1 LQFLALIHT
10 VSIVCKIEI
19 TFNNRLVIIIL
30 TSIGLTSKTNA
41 EKVNLGLDLQG
52 GFEVLYQVE
61 PLKEGQTIDEAAVKA
76 TADTISR
83 RINILGVSEPVITVE
98 SGNRIRVELAG
109 VKDQE
114 SARKVLSTQAN
125 LTIRDI
131 DDKADNGFFRRFFYF
146 KRKLFI
152 QEIT

>member
-1 LQFLALIHT
+1 MRGRRNEKKKFSRIIAFL
-10 VSIVCKIEI
+10 S
-19 TFNNRLVIIIL
+19 LVVIIL
-30 TSIGLTSKTNA
+30 TSIGLTSKSNA

-109 VKDQE
+109 VNLKD
-114 SARKVLSTQAN
+114 SIKITN
-125 LTIRDI
+125 LMLT
-131 DDKADNGFFRRFFYF
+131 
-146 KRKLFI
+146 
-152 QEIT
+152 

>member
-1 LQFLALIHT
+1 MRGRRNEKKKFSRIIAFL
-10 VSIVCKIEI
+10 S
-19 TFNNRLVIIIL
+19 LVVIIL

-98 SGNRIRVELAG
+98 
-109 VKDQE
+109 
-114 SARKVLSTQAN
+114 
-125 LTIRDI
+125 
-131 DDKADNGFFRRFFYF
+131 
-146 KRKLFI
+146 
-152 QEIT
+152 